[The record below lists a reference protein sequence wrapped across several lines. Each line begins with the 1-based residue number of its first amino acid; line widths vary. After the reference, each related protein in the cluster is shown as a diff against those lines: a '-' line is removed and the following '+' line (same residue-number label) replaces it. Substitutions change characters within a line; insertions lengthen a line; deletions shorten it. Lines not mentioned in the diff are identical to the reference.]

1 MKAALF
7 LMGCICLDALL
18 GMEIANGPYRYIL
31 TRDLNNMNGN
41 RMMVIGCNP
50 SVANANDDD
59 NTIKRVKGIATN
71 LGYNGFIMANLFA
84 YRETQPE
91 VMQNNVVQGNQN
103 SFSEAIGQ
111 NIVVNGINGQ
121 QVTLGN
127 WNDYYIKEA
136 ARDPSVTSV
145 VFAYGDIAVNNKWN
159 QFQSEALKRVEA
171 VKAAIRE
178 TGKPMYAFKI
188 TQCGNPQHPLHVPIG
203 PLVQLY

>member
-1 MKAALF
+1 MGSSHTFNINMKAALF
-7 LMGCICLDALL
+7 LDGCICLHAVL
-18 GMEIANGPYRYIL
+18 GMEIANGPYRYLL

-84 YRETQPE
+84 HRETQLE

-136 ARDPSVTSV
+136 VFDPR
-145 VFAYGDIAVNNKWN
+145 IC
-159 QFQSEALKRVEA
+159 
-171 VKAAIRE
+171 IRI
-178 TGKPMYAFKI
+178 GCLGLGANSAF
-188 TQCGNPQHPLHVPIG
+188 
-203 PLVQLY
+203 